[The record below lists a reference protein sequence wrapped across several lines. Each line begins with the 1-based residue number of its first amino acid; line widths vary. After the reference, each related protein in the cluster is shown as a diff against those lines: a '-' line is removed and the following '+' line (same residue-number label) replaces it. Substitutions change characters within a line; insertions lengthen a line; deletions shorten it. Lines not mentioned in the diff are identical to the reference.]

1 MAGVQWVEEETLA
14 EQTEQSPNL
23 PLTTPNKVGLVR
35 AIGFRQEERWGD
47 VELWGGPVL
56 KPQANHLRPCMIESL

>member
-35 AIGFRQEERWGD
+35 AIGFRQEERWGGCGA
-47 VELWGGPVL
+47 LGGDTTCVKASS
-56 KPQANHLRPCMIESL
+56 KPFETLYD

>member
-1 MAGVQWVEEETLA
+1 MFPLVAKNVYKMAGVQWVEEEILA
-14 EQTEQSPNL
+14 EQTEQAPNL

-47 VELWGGPVL
+47 VELWGGH
-56 KPQANHLRPCMIESL
+56 NLR

>member
-1 MAGVQWVEEETLA
+1 MLVVLVKYVPSGSRNVYKMAGVQWVEEETLA

-35 AIGFRQEERWGD
+35 AIGFRQEER
-47 VELWGGPVL
+47 
-56 KPQANHLRPCMIESL
+56 

>member
-47 VELWGGPVL
+47 VELWGGH
-56 KPQANHLRPCMIESL
+56 NLR

>member
-35 AIGFRQEERWGD
+35 AIGFRQEESWGD
-47 VELWGGPVL
+47 VELWGGH
-56 KPQANHLRPCMIESL
+56 NLR